1 MPEWLTIFVEH
12 NFPEWALPLIT
23 VLFIDIVLAGD
34 NAIVV
39 GMAAA
44 GLPSDQRR
52 KAIFWGI
59 VAATIMRIAF
69 ASVTVQLLQVVGIV
83 LAGGVLLLWVCWKMY
98 RELRE
103 GSGHNDPNETEA
115 VDGVAALDGSEPSAP
130 RKTLRQAI
138 TQILVAD
145 VSMSLDNVLA
155 VAGASKDHPYI
166 LIIGLAVSV
175 VLMGVAATFIARL
188 LDKHRWIAWLGL
200 LVILYVAISMIWEG
214 TSEVATVVPD
224 AYGYLMLPLGYLVR
238 PDIFPAWL
246 WALATLAQVVVIAVV
261 ATGVVDLMRNSGRRS
276 AKGGVPEAQSTPAA
290 ATVTSRPA
298 TAHPTGVREPAAG
311 QV

>member
-1 MPEWLTIFVEH
+1 MPDWLTLFVEQ
-12 NFPEWALPLIT
+12 NFPEWMLPLVT

-44 GLPSDQRR
+44 GLPADQRR

-59 VAATIMRIAF
+59 VAATVMRIAF
-69 ASVTVQLLQVVGIV
+69 ASVTVQLLQIVGIV

-98 RELRE
+98 RELRNGGHGEAHAE
-103 GSGHNDPNETEA
+103 GEDAGPAIGPEA
-115 VDGVAALDGSEPSAP
+115 AIVHGGAP

-188 LDKHRWIAWLGL
+188 LDRHRWIAWLGL
-200 LVILYVAISMIWEG
+200 LVILYVALDMIWEG
-214 TSEVATVVPD
+214 TNEVAGAVPG
-224 AYGYLMLPLGYLVR
+224 AYGYLLLPLGYLAL
-238 PDIFPAWL
+238 PDVFPPWL
-246 WALATLAQVVVIAVV
+246 WALAT
-261 ATGVVDLMRNSGRRS
+261 M
-276 AKGGVPEAQSTPAA
+276 
-290 ATVTSRPA
+290 
-298 TAHPTGVREPAAG
+298 G
-311 QV
+311 QVIVLAAVTALVVGVINRARDTRGA